1 MRIIHNAT
9 IVNEG
14 KRFNGYVAIT
24 DELISEVGYGN
35 VPEAISAGAELIDAG
50 EAYLLPGAIDTH
62 THFREPGLTHKATI
76 GSESAAA
83 VAGGVTSFL
92 EMPNTKPAT
101 ITEEAVNDKK
111 AIAEANSYANYGFFI
126 GATNDNIDQILAADY
141 SKIPGIKLFVGS
153 STGNMLVNSPDAL
166 AKLFAGFSGVI
177 AVHAE
182 DEAVIKANR
191 EWLMKEYGEKAPIAL
206 HSLLRSREACIKAS
220 EFVVDLA
227 HKYNSR
233 LHLLHISTA
242 DELRLLSP
250 LPIEEKRITAETCPH
265 YLIFTASDLLDEC
278 GYTRKCNPAIK
289 GEGDRNALR
298 KALSDGLIDIVA
310 TDHAPHMLS
319 EKQGSLF
326 TAASGMPG
334 VKFML
339 PLMLT
344 MADDN
349 GLTMEKIVEM
359 VAHNPA
365 TLYSIDRR
373 GFIRPGYYADLTL
386 VESLDTPHIITDG
399 DAATSGT
406 PAAGCDWTPYLGL
419 KTHYAVRSTWVN
431 GKLIYDSGHIINS
444 NRNPLPI
451 TFNLKQLNEQ

>member
-1 MRIIHNAT
+1 MTRIIHNAT

-14 KRFNGYVAIT
+14 KRFNGYVAINN
-24 DELISEVGYGN
+24 EFISEVGEGS
-35 VPEAISAGAELIDAG
+35 VPESLLADAELIDAQG
-50 EAYLLPGAIDTH
+50 AYLLPGAIDTH

-101 ITEEAVNDKK
+101 VTEEAVNAKK
-111 AIAEANSYANYGFFI
+111 AIAAATSYANYGFFI
-126 GATNDNIDQILAADY
+126 AATNDNIDQIIAADY
-141 SKIPGIKLFVGS
+141 TTIPGIKLFVGS
-153 STGNMLVNSPDAL
+153 STGNMLVNSPEAL
-166 AKLFAGFSGVI
+166 EKLFAEFPGVI

-182 DEAVIKANR
+182 DEAIIRANR
-191 EWLMKEYGEKAPIAL
+191 EWLMKEYGENAPVAL
-206 HSLLRSREACIKAS
+206 HSLLRSREACVKAS
-220 EFVVDLA
+220 EFVADLA
-227 HKYNSR
+227 RKHNSR

-250 LPIEEKRITAETCPH
+250 DSIESKRITAETCPH
-265 YLIFTASDLLDEC
+265 YLLFTAADLLDER

-289 GEGDRNALR
+289 GESDRDALR
-298 KALSDGLIDIVA
+298 KALADGLIDVVA
-310 TDHAPHMLS
+310 TDHAPHLLS

-339 PLMLT
+339 SLMLSMT
-344 MADDN
+344 DDQS
-349 GLTMEKIVEM
+349 LTIERVVEK

-365 TLYSIDRR
+365 RLYSIDRR

-386 VESLDTPHIITDG
+386 VDPLASPRAITD
-399 DAATSGT
+399 DSVATLGA
-406 PAAGCDWTPYLGL
+406 PAAGCDWAPYLGQE
-419 KTHYAVRSTWVN
+419 TRYAVRSTWVN
-431 GKLIYDSGHIINS
+431 GKLVYDAGRIIGS

-451 TFNLKQLNEQ
+451 SFNH